1 MKGKIMAEKL
11 KYYSVGDLRAAIKDM
26 ADDVPVVS
34 APLNDK
40 VRVALDLSIVADAKL
55 GDYTGNVVVFNT
67 GLFDIETGKRV
78 ILSGTNDEQGND

>member
-1 MKGKIMAEKL
+1 MAEKL

-40 VRVALDLSIVADAKL
+40 IRVALDLNIYPDAKKK
-55 GDYTGNVVVFNT
+55 
-67 GLFDIETGKRV
+67 DIEQFKIDFKDMLEEENV
-78 ILSGTNDEQGND
+78 DLNEVE

>member
-1 MKGKIMAEKL
+1 MAEKF

-40 VRVALDLSIVADAKL
+40 VRVALDLSIISDAKL
-55 GDYTGNVVVFNT
+55 GDYTGNIVVFNT
-67 GLFDIETGKRV
+67 GLFDIETGKRIV
-78 ILSGTNDEQGND
+78 LAGESNEQGND

>member
-1 MKGKIMAEKL
+1 MAEKL

-40 VRVALDLSIVADAKL
+40 IRVALDLNIYPDAKL
-55 GDYTGNVVVFNT
+55 GDYTGNIVVFNT

-78 ILSGTNDEQGND
+78 VLAGEKEGQD

>member
-1 MKGKIMAEKL
+1 MAEKL
-11 KYYSVGDLRAAIKDM
+11 KYYSVGNLREVLKDM

-40 VRVALDLSIVADAKL
+40 IRVALDVSIVADAKL
-55 GDYTGNVVVFNT
+55 GDYTGNIVVFNT

-78 ILSGTNDEQGND
+78 ILAGESDEQGNN